1 MSTAPATQPDG
12 DRLSLLYHL
21 SQQFNSSLDLDEV
34 LNRVMDEV
42 ISAVKAERGFV
53 MLKDNNEKLT
63 FRVARGMDQQTIED
77 PEFQVSRSVIDK
89 VASEGKPILTSDAQS
104 DLRFNM
110 RQSVMTMGLRAILCV
125 PLKIK
130 DKLTGVIYVDN
141 RLHAGIFTP
150 ADMELLTY
158 IASSAAIAIEN
169 ARLYEVAIEKGRL
182 EQELQT
188 ARKVQAGLLPREI
201 PKITGWD
208 FDAFWQPA
216 REVGGDYY
224 DFIPLG
230 GERLG
235 LVIADVTDKG
245 MPAALFMAST
255 KNIIRASA
263 GSCDKISEEIAKA
276 NRLIEVE
283 SNDRMFVSLVYACL
297 DLASG
302 TMTYVNAGH
311 NPPLYY
317 SARKKEIFQL
327 ERTGMWL
334 GVDPNNQFTQ
344 QEITLGQNDLVLFYT
359 DGVPDAINMEEVE
372 FGMSRLENVLL
383 KSTLLSSDKIRQA
396 ILKEISEFISPA
408 EPFDDITL
416 MVIKRD

>member
-63 FRVARGMDQQTIED
+63 FRVARGMEQQTIED

-230 GERLG
+230 GELLG

>member
-1 MSTAPATQPDG
+1 MNNSQVAQPDG

-42 ISAVKAERGFV
+42 ISAVRAERGFV
-53 MLKDNNEKLT
+53 MLKDQHGDLK
-63 FRVARGMDQQTIED
+63 FRIARGIDQQTIDD
-77 PEFQVSRSVIDK
+77 PQFQVSRSVVEK
-89 VASEGKPILTSDAQS
+89 VAGDGQPILTSDAQS
-104 DLRFNM
+104 DTRFNM
-110 RQSVMTMGLRAILCV
+110 RQSVMAMGLRSILCV
-125 PLKIK
+125 PLKMK
-130 DKLTGVIYVDN
+130 DQLTGVIYVDN
-141 RLHAGIFTP
+141 RLHAGIFTT
-150 ADMELLTY
+150 ADLELLSY
-158 IASSAAIAIEN
+158 IASSASIALEN
-169 ARLYEVAIEKGRL
+169 ARLYQVAIEKGRL
-182 EQELQT
+182 EQELQM

-201 PKITGWD
+201 PVIPGWD
-208 FDAFWQPA
+208 LDAFWQPA

-224 DFIPLG
+224 DFIPLS
-230 GERLG
+230 RDRMG

-263 GSCDKISEEIAKA
+263 GSCDNVAEEITKA

-297 DLASG
+297 DFNSG
-302 TMTYVNAGH
+302 NLTYVNAGH

-317 SARKKEIFQL
+317 NSKNQELTQL

-334 GVDPNNQFTQ
+334 GVDPANQFTQ
-344 QEITLGQNDLVLFYT
+344 KTIVLNKKDFLIFYT
-359 DGVPDAINMEEVE
+359 DGIPDAINPEEQE
-372 FGMSRLENVLL
+372 FGMSRLEDIV
-383 KSTLLSSDKIRQA
+383 KEHCSQTSEKIRQA
-396 ILKEISEFISPA
+396 IIAKIAEFTSPA

-416 MVIKRD
+416 MIIKRV

>member
-1 MSTAPATQPDG
+1 MTTPPLNQPDG

-42 ISAVKAERGFV
+42 ISAVRAERGFV
-53 MLKDNNEKLT
+53 MLKDQFGKQN
-63 FRVARGMDQQTIED
+63 FRVARGMDQKTIED
-77 PEFQVSRSVIDK
+77 PEFQVSRSVIEK
-89 VASEGKPILTSDAQS
+89 VAEDGEPILTSDAQS

-110 RQSVMTMGLRAILCV
+110 RQSVMAMGLRSILCA

-130 DKLTGVIYVDN
+130 DQLTGVIYVDN
-141 RLHAGIFTP
+141 RLRAGIFTA
-150 ADMELLTY
+150 ADMELLSY

-169 ARLYEVAIEKGRL
+169 ARLYQVAIEKGKL
-182 EQELQT
+182 EQELQS
-188 ARKVQAGLLPREI
+188 ARQVQAALLPKEI
-201 PKITGWD
+201 PIISGWE

-224 DFIPLG
+224 DFIPLPG
-230 GERLG
+230 DRLG

-263 GSCDKISEEIAKA
+263 GTRDDIAEEVSQA
-276 NRLIEVE
+276 NRLIEAE
-283 SNDRMFVSLVYACL
+283 SDERMFVSLVCARL
-297 DLASG
+297 DLKSG
-302 TMTYVNAGH
+302 IFNYVNAGH

-317 SARKKEIFQL
+317 SKKKNILTPL

-334 GVDPNNQFTQ
+334 GVDPNNEFIQ
-344 QEITLGQNDLVLFYT
+344 QSITMDKGDFVLFYT
-359 DGVPDAINMEEVE
+359 DGVPDAINMEEME
-372 FGMSRLENVLL
+372 FGMPRLEKILL
-383 KSTLLSSDKIRQA
+383 KNASLPPEVIRQV
-396 ILKEISEFISPA
+396 ILKGIADFVSPA

-416 MVIKRD
+416 MIIKRI

>member
-383 KSTLLSSDKIRQA
+383 KCTLLSSDKIRQA

>member
-110 RQSVMTMGLRAILCV
+110 RQSVMSMGLRAILCA

-150 ADMELLTY
+150 ADMELLSY

-224 DFIPLG
+224 DFIPLA

-344 QEITLGQNDLVLFYT
+344 ETITLEQNDLVLFYT
-359 DGVPDAINMEEVE
+359 DGVPDAINVEEVE

>member
-63 FRVARGMDQQTIED
+63 FRVARGMEQQTIED

-169 ARLYEVAIEKGRL
+169 GGARNY
-182 EQELQT
+182 
-188 ARKVQAGLLPREI
+188 
-201 PKITGWD
+201 
-208 FDAFWQPA
+208 
-216 REVGGDYY
+216 
-224 DFIPLG
+224 
-230 GERLG
+230 
-235 LVIADVTDKG
+235 VT
-245 MPAALFMAST
+245 FT
-255 KNIIRASA
+255 
-263 GSCDKISEEIAKA
+263 
-276 NRLIEVE
+276 
-283 SNDRMFVSLVYACL
+283 
-297 DLASG
+297 
-302 TMTYVNAGH
+302 
-311 NPPLYY
+311 
-317 SARKKEIFQL
+317 
-327 ERTGMWL
+327 
-334 GVDPNNQFTQ
+334 DP
-344 QEITLGQNDLVLFYT
+344 D
-359 DGVPDAINMEEVE
+359 
-372 FGMSRLENVLL
+372 
-383 KSTLLSSDKIRQA
+383 
-396 ILKEISEFISPA
+396 
-408 EPFDDITL
+408 
-416 MVIKRD
+416 

>member
-110 RQSVMTMGLRAILCV
+110 RQSVMSMGLRAILCA

-150 ADMELLTY
+150 ADMELLSY

-224 DFIPLG
+224 DFIPLA

-297 DLASG
+297 DLVSG

-317 SARKKEIFQL
+317 SARKKEIIPL

-344 QEITLGQNDLVLFYT
+344 QEITLEQNDLVLFYT
-359 DGVPDAINMEEVE
+359 DGVPDAINVEEVE

-383 KSTLLSSDKIRQA
+383 KSTSLSSDKIRQA